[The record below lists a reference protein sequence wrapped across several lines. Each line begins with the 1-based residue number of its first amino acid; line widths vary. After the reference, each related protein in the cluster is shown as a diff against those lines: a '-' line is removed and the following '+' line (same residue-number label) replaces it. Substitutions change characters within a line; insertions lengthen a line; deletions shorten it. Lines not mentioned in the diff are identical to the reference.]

1 MLDSTRPQTTR
12 ANRGAPRGQGDD
24 LDEWPKLAFQA
35 HERLRARGDANG
47 ALACAAGVLARLHRE
62 LGAPPVMDRWIDAFD
77 DDLAR
82 AHEPSSSG
90 LEPHVFRAA
99 LAVLGRR
106 PTHPSLPL
114 WQARALA
121 FVRRTDAAADDAI
134 RAAQFAFEYAVRA
147 GSFPLASDIVKLA
160 RMHGAEASVAMRR
173 RWLEAEALEA
183 WLNGDH
189 ARAHRAVVEALD
201 LGAGYAAWEQGASAA
216 ISEGDL
222 SKADRCLAGMAATV
236 DPRRVQDV
244 AHAFF
249 LGAARA
255 RLASDNDEAHQRLEA
270 CLAQDA
276 ANVPAYFTTLWLL
289 GRAHLDVARGRH
301 RQAAAALAV
310 VLAHAA
316 TRYWSFLQFSA
327 LVSRTWLRIRQ
338 RRHAEAALDLHAAL
352 ALARTG
358 AYCNCDP
365 WWDGEAIDG
374 VARFA
379 ATIPHDG
386 ETLSTLLARGATAP

>member
-1 MLDSTRPQTTR
+1 MLEATGAPNTR
-12 ANRGAPRGQGDD
+12 ANQGAPRVQRDD
-24 LDEWPKLAFQA
+24 LDEWATLDLQA
-35 HERLRARGDANG
+35 HERLRAGGDALG
-47 ALACAAGVLARLHRE
+47 ALACAAEVLARLHRE
-62 LGAPPVMDRWIDAFD
+62 LGAPPAMDGWIDAFD

-82 AHEPSSSG
+82 VHEASSSG
-90 LEPHVFRAA
+90 LDAHVFRAA

-114 WQARALA
+114 WHARALA
-121 FVRRTDAAADDAI
+121 FVRRSDVSADDAI

-147 GSFPLASDIVKLA
+147 GSFPLASEIVTLA
-160 RMHGAEASVAMRR
+160 RMRGAEASLGMRQS
-173 RWLEAEALEA
+173 WLEAEALEA

-189 ARAHRAVVEALD
+189 PRAHRAVAEALD

-222 SKADRCLAGMAATV
+222 PEADRYLAGMAATL
-236 DPRRVQDV
+236 DRRRVQDV

-255 RLASDNDEAHQRLEA
+255 RLANDNDEAHQRLEA
-270 CLAQDA
+270 CLAQDTT
-276 ANVPAYFTTLWLL
+276 NVPVYFTTLWLL

-316 TRYWSFLQFSA
+316 TRYWSFLRFSA
-327 LVSRTWLRIRQ
+327 LMSRTWLRVWQ
-338 RRHAEAALDLHAAL
+338 RRHAEAALDLQAAL
-352 ALARTG
+352 ALARAG
-358 AYCNCDP
+358 GYCNCDP
-365 WWDGEAIDG
+365 WWDREAIDA

-386 ETLSTLLARGATAP
+386 TTLSTLLARGAPAP

>member
-1 MLDSTRPQTTR
+1 MQR
-12 ANRGAPRGQGDD
+12 DD
-24 LDEWPKLAFQA
+24 LDERPTLDLQA
-35 HERLRARGDANG
+35 HERLRAGGDALG
-47 ALACAAGVLARLHRE
+47 ALACAAEALARLHRE
-62 LGAPPVMDRWIDAFD
+62 LGAPPVMDGWIDAFE

-82 AHEPSSSG
+82 AHEASSSC
-90 LEPHVFRAA
+90 LEAHVFRAA

-114 WQARALA
+114 WHSRALA
-121 FVRRTDAAADDAI
+121 FVRRSDASADDAI

-147 GSFPLASDIVKLA
+147 GSFPLASEIVTLA
-160 RMHGAEASVAMRR
+160 RMRGTEASAAMRQS
-173 RWLEAEALEA
+173 WLEAEALEA

-189 ARAHRAVVEALD
+189 ARAHRAVAEALG

-222 SKADRCLAGMAATV
+222 PEADRCLAGMATTL

-255 RLASDNDEAHQRLEA
+255 RLANDNDEAHQRLEA

-276 ANVPAYFTTLWLL
+276 TNVPAYFTTLWLL

-316 TRYWSFLQFSA
+316 TRYWSFLRFSA
-327 LVSRTWLRIRQ
+327 LMSRTWLRVRQ
-338 RRHAEAALDLHAAL
+338 RRYAEAALDLQAAL
-352 ALARTG
+352 ALARAG

-365 WWDGEAIDG
+365 WWDREAIDA

-386 ETLSTLLARGATAP
+386 ATLSALLARGRLAP

>member
-1 MLDSTRPQTTR
+1 MQR
-12 ANRGAPRGQGDD
+12 DD
-24 LDEWPKLAFQA
+24 LDEWSTLAFQA
-35 HERLRARGDANG
+35 HERLRANGHANG

-62 LGAPPVMDRWIDAFD
+62 LGAPPAMDRWIDAFD
-77 DDLAR
+77 GDLAR
-82 AHEPSSSG
+82 AQEASPSG

-99 LAVLGRR
+99 LAILGRR

-121 FVRRTDAAADDAI
+121 FVRRIDAAADDAI

-147 GSFPLASDIVKLA
+147 GSFPLASETVKLA
-160 RMHGAEASVAMRR
+160 RMHGAEASVVLRR
-173 RWLEAEALEA
+173 SWLEAEALEA

-189 ARAHRAVVEALD
+189 ARAQRAVVEALD

-222 SKADRCLAGMAATV
+222 SEADRCLAGMAATL
-236 DPRRVQDV
+236 DARRVQDV
-244 AHAFF
+244 AHALF

-255 RLASDNDEAHQRLEA
+255 RLANDNDEAHRRIEA
-270 CLAQDA
+270 CLAQDVT
-276 ANVPAYFTTLWLL
+276 NVPAYFTTLWLL

-301 RQAAAALAV
+301 RQAAAGLSV

-316 TRYWSFLQFSA
+316 TRYWSFLHFSA
-327 LVSRTWLRIRQ
+327 LMSRTWLRVRQ
-338 RRHAEAALDLHAAL
+338 RRHADAAVDLQAAL

-358 AYCNCDP
+358 AYRNCDP
-365 WWDGEAIDG
+365 WWDREAIDG
-374 VARFA
+374 VVRFA
-379 ATIPHDG
+379 ATAPHDSA
-386 ETLSTLLARGATAP
+386 TLSTLLARGTPSS